1 MIYVYKDL
9 QLVLSVEKKKK
20 EKKPALLS
28 DKIYKKVAAA
38 ATNTT
43 NINEVKTK
51 RKMCACI
58 T

>member
-9 QLVLSVEKKKK
+9 QLVLSVKKKK
-20 EKKPALLS
+20 GKKTCAT
-28 DKIYKKVAAA
+28 KRQNYKKVAAA

-43 NINEVKTK
+43 HINEVKTK